1 MQAHCLKNGLAQ
13 TVLVFLQ
20 CAQAKSSNSRDTT
33 LAETTSVSS
42 PQACH
47 SLVLEQHQRVIGFL
61 GSPVRLT
68 TSQAQGSM
76 SAFTPKTTTLDL
88 VAQTKRDRQENRA
101 HTSTQ
106 RSYPYIHVYATSLRR
121 HRLKSEQPGTVERRE
136 ERQHNSSSATTNTD
150 GHPDQSFPLLPC
162 QKCPTDCNH
171 LVNKFVCKQ
180 GQTPKPLTH
189 S

>member
-1 MQAHCLKNGLAQ
+1 
-13 TVLVFLQ
+13 
-20 CAQAKSSNSRDTT
+20 
-33 LAETTSVSS
+33 
-42 PQACH
+42 
-47 SLVLEQHQRVIGFL
+47 
-61 GSPVRLT
+61 
-68 TSQAQGSM
+68 M

-106 RSYPYIHVYATSLRR
+106 RSHPYIHVYATSLRR
-121 HRLKSEQPGTVERRE
+121 HRLKSEQPGTEERRE

-180 GQTPKPLTH
+180 GQTPKPLTPNSFLTESVSVGQNTAYIKSATSQTSNQPGH
-189 S
+189 LQTRQIT